1 MTFQELYDLLEE
13 KSLTVNGIAKAGK
26 ITKDEAQALVDTYIA
41 RGDIVSIEQ
50 DKYTTTDKA
59 GVILCT
65 ITTARSNGFFVRSV
79 KNNQEYYISG
89 SSTKGLIVSDLIYVK
104 PEGNSGDAIYI
115 GFYKRKTKIV
125 GNLYRKPK
133 EGYELL
139 SSVTKGTKIK
149 IFVDNDPDEINAGD
163 GDLVEARITMSKTN
177 SIRVEVE
184 TLLSKATDVGADIT
198 QIIAEKDAPFIFPD
212 EVLAEAKAI
221 PQEINKDDIQNRVDY
236 RDELVVTIDGADALD
251 FDDAVQVSLLP
262 NNSYKIVVHI
272 ADVSH
277 YVTPGTAIDTEA
289 DNRGTSIYV
298 ADRVVPML
306 PTELSNGICSLN
318 PNVDRFTLSVEMSVD
333 SRGNVFQSSIHKG
346 VIRSK
351 ARLTYT
357 EVNDLLE
364 GEESDLPEE
373 IQTMLKTLDK
383 AAQIIRAR
391 RTKNGAL
398 DLDSTELKFYLDSM
412 GRPLE
417 VAKRVQKEGEKL
429 IEDLMI
435 IANVSV
441 AKMLEDAGIPTL
453 FRIHENPP
461 TAKID
466 EFRAFA
472 RKLYVGKDFPSI
484 ITPKALQSWLES
496 IDDEEK
502 KKTVSRLMLRSLA
515 KARYSPDNAGHFGL
529 AEDDYLHFTSP
540 IRRYPDLIVHRCCKE
555 YLIGKK
561 RVPSDLY
568 DYLTLEGEHTS
579 YTERRAT
586 EIERAVDDL
595 ESTKYMTKHLE
606 EYFDAKVTGFA
617 KFGMFVELENGIDA
631 CLQFNHMAGDYYVF
645 KDKSY
650 EVRGTETRST
660 RFLLGDKIRV
670 ISLSADIE
678 TRRIDVCNE
687 QYYRENVENLSTETM
702 SDLKDR
708 CITYKTDSQY
718 RNSRYSRNSD
728 NNERR
733 SSYGQRDRKRSYD
746 NTKSSNGNGKYFKKS
761 SSEGRKSFRK
771 DDRFSR
777 GNGRS
782 FGKPSFAKG
791 GVRKSGG
798 KYDKS
803 KSRGR

>member
-441 AKMLEDAGIPTL
+441 AK
-453 FRIHENPP
+453 N
-461 TAKID
+461 
-466 EFRAFA
+466 A
-472 RKLYVGKDFPSI
+472 RRC
-484 ITPKALQSWLES
+484 W
-496 IDDEEK
+496 
-502 KKTVSRLMLRSLA
+502 
-515 KARYSPDNAGHFGL
+515 YSN
-529 AEDDYLHFTSP
+529 
-540 IRRYPDLIVHRCCKE
+540 IV
-555 YLIGKK
+555 
-561 RVPSDLY
+561 P
-568 DYLTLEGEHTS
+568 
-579 YTERRAT
+579 
-586 EIERAVDDL
+586 
-595 ESTKYMTKHLE
+595 
-606 EYFDAKVTGFA
+606 
-617 KFGMFVELENGIDA
+617 
-631 CLQFNHMAGDYYVF
+631 
-645 KDKSY
+645 
-650 EVRGTETRST
+650 
-660 RFLLGDKIRV
+660 
-670 ISLSADIE
+670 
-678 TRRIDVCNE
+678 
-687 QYYRENVENLSTETM
+687 
-702 SDLKDR
+702 
-708 CITYKTDSQY
+708 
-718 RNSRYSRNSD
+718 YSR
-728 NNERR
+728 
-733 SSYGQRDRKRSYD
+733 
-746 NTKSSNGNGKYFKKS
+746 KSTN
-761 SSEGRKSFRK
+761 RK
-771 DDRFSR
+771 DWWI
-777 GNGRS
+777 
-782 FGKPSFAKG
+782 
-791 GVRKSGG
+791 
-798 KYDKS
+798 
-803 KSRGR
+803 

>member
-1 MTFQELYDLLEE
+1 
-13 KSLTVNGIAKAGK
+13 
-26 ITKDEAQALVDTYIA
+26 
-41 RGDIVSIEQ
+41 
-50 DKYTTTDKA
+50 
-59 GVILCT
+59 
-65 ITTARSNGFFVRSV
+65 
-79 KNNQEYYISG
+79 
-89 SSTKGLIVSDLIYVK
+89 
-104 PEGNSGDAIYI
+104 
-115 GFYKRKTKIV
+115 
-125 GNLYRKPK
+125 
-133 EGYELL
+133 
-139 SSVTKGTKIK
+139 
-149 IFVDNDPDEINAGD
+149 
-163 GDLVEARITMSKTN
+163 
-177 SIRVEVE
+177 
-184 TLLSKATDVGADIT
+184 
-198 QIIAEKDAPFIFPD
+198 
-212 EVLAEAKAI
+212 
-221 PQEINKDDIQNRVDY
+221 
-236 RDELVVTIDGADALD
+236 
-251 FDDAVQVSLLP
+251 
-262 NNSYKIVVHI
+262 
-272 ADVSH
+272 
-277 YVTPGTAIDTEA
+277 
-289 DNRGTSIYV
+289 
-298 ADRVVPML
+298 ML

-417 VAKRVQKEGEKL
+417 VSKRVQKEGEKL

-515 KARYSPDNAGHFGL
+515 KARYSPDNTGHFGL

-617 KFGMFVELENGIDA
+617 KFGMFVELENGNYIPAERLSIGTIDQLYLSLRLA
-631 CLQFNHMAGDYYVF
+631 MLDEISNEKVPIILDEAFAYY
-645 KDKSY
+645 D
-650 EVRGTETRST
+650 
-660 RFLLGDKIRV
+660 
-670 ISLSADIE
+670 
-678 TRRIDVCNE
+678 
-687 QYYRENVENLSTETM
+687 
-702 SDLKDR
+702 
-708 CITYKTDSQY
+708 
-718 RNSRYSRNSD
+718 
-728 NNERR
+728 NERLKNILL
-733 SSYGQRDRKRSYD
+733 YLAKEFYDRQIIIF
-746 NTKSSNGNGKYFKKS
+746 TCT
-761 SSEGRKSFRK
+761 
-771 DDRFSR
+771 DREKNILNQENINYNFIEI
-777 GNGRS
+777 
-782 FGKPSFAKG
+782 
-791 GVRKSGG
+791 
-798 KYDKS
+798 
-803 KSRGR
+803 